1 MKPPNPSATLALLM
15 LATTSLAAA
24 TLSPACEATNRQAL
38 SVLAD
43 QQVAEAEAQLTQFVS
58 QMISTNDTLCLAV
71 TLSSLTSVYER
82 AGRLDLAEH
91 SASRA
96 MNLLA
101 QTVPSNS
108 PVWRPPLLLLAKLA
122 IERGQFSKA
131 TTLLSR
137 VELLPEPTHVDQALM
152 EGLKAILLVEA
163 GSLAQAESA
172 YQRSIAERDLAGQ
185 RATNDIAPELC
196 NLAVLYL
203 KENRAS
209 EALPLLERALR
220 IEDNS
225 RYDPDAH
232 VKTLLDLAV
241 AHARTKSS
249 KEANSYF
256 LRAIDILDTL
266 PPTLR
271 PDIGRN
277 VYLFYSSFLRE
288 TGRKRE
294 AKALDKEA
302 YARFG
307 PDPSTMT
314 VGINSLLAKDR

>member
-1 MKPPNPSATLALLM
+1 MKPPNASATIAVLM
-15 LATTSLAAA
+15 LATTSLAAT
-24 TLSPACEATNRQAL
+24 TLSPACEATNRKAL

-43 QQVAEAEAQLTQFVS
+43 QHVAEAEAQLTQFVS
-58 QMISTNDTLCLAV
+58 QMNSTGDTLCLGV
-71 TLSSLTSVYER
+71 TLGSLTSVYER
-82 AGRLDLAEH
+82 AGRLDLAEQ
-91 SASRA
+91 SGTRA

-108 PVWRPPLLLLAKLA
+108 PAWRQPLLLLAKLA

-131 TTLLSR
+131 TSLLSR
-137 VELLPEPTHVDQALM
+137 VELLPEPTHADQALL

-163 GSLAQAESA
+163 GSLAQAEST
-172 YQRSIAERDLAGQ
+172 YKRSIAERDLAGQ
-185 RATNDIAPELC
+185 GATKDIAPELC

-232 VKTLLDLAV
+232 VKTLFELAV
-241 AHARTKSS
+241 AHSITKNS
-249 KEANSYF
+249 KEANCYF
-256 LRAIDILDTL
+256 LRAIDLLDTL

-294 AKALDKEA
+294 AKALDKAA

-307 PDPSTMT
+307 PDPSAMT
-314 VGINSLLAKDR
+314 VGVNSLLAKGR